1 MDLEERVTRIED
13 LESIKQLKARYCEIC
28 DDDHN
33 PGLITSIFTPDAVW
47 EGEGIGRAQGHGEI
61 RTLFEGFQKAIKFS
75 QHMVQNPIIEI
86 NGPAALGRWYFFGT
100 FKYYK
105 GDQARWQ
112 AARYHEKYQKLAGDW
127 FISHLKV
134 MPPVMSVKYEKG
146 W

>member
-1 MDLEERVTRIED
+1 MDLEERVTRLED

-33 PGLITSIFTPDAVW
+33 LDLITTIFTSDAVW
-47 EGEGIGRAQGHGEI
+47 EGERIGRAQGHGEI
-61 RTLFEGFQKAIKFS
+61 RALFEGFQKAIKFS

-86 NGPAALGRWYFFGT
+86 DGQAASARWYFFGT

-112 AARYHEKYQKLAGDW
+112 AARYHETYRKTNGEWL
-127 FISHLKV
+127 ISHLKV
-134 MPPVMSVKYEKG
+134 APPVMSVKYEKG

>member
-33 PGLITSIFTPDAVW
+33 PDLITAIFTPDAVW
-47 EGEGIGRAQGHGEI
+47 EGEGIGRAQGHDEI

-75 QHMVQNPIIEI
+75 QHMVQNPIIDI
-86 NGPAALGRWYFFGT
+86 DGPAALGRWYFFGT

-112 AARYHEKYQKLAGDW
+112 AARYHEKYRKIEGDW
-127 FISHLKV
+127 FISHLKI
-134 MPPVMSVKYEKG
+134 MPPVMSVKYEQG